1 MKKRIYQP
9 PAIKRVVA
17 VCPESPLL
25 AESVAATTTVRT
37 MGHEVEEFTIGPAPE
52 DHTFDAPDWGVF

>member
-17 VCPESPLL
+17 VCPESPQL
-25 AESVAATTTVRT
+25 AESVADKIKVRT
-37 MGHEVEEFTIGPAPE
+37 MGHEVDPHGDYDFSSSPFEQPNWEP
-52 DHTFDAPDWGVF
+52 